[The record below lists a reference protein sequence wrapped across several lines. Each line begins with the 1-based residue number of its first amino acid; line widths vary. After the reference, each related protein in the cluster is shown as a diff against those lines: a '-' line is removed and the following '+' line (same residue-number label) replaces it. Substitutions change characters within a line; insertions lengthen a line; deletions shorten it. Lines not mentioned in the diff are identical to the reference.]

1 MINNLKNF
9 FKVLIWP
16 IIFIVGQFFIQ
27 YIFVACFNYNEKN
40 NIDTN
45 FLEYINTIE
54 YKNKLNN
61 YINSNAILIIIFTM
75 LLLMPIFYK
84 AFKKYKVKSKLE
96 LKKVIISILIGISI
110 SLIYNIIILNIN
122 IIFPFT
128 DAFKENNIFIL
139 TNLICSGVC
148 GPILE
153 EFLFRGIV
161 YNKLKE
167 FNKQKS
173 SALITSLIFAL
184 VHFDI
189 ANSIYAFFVSLV
201 FIYLYEKYKSLK
213 YPIIMHMSLNIT
225 VIFMISLIVK
235 NYIILNISLI
245 IISIITLLLLSKLE
259 TYNDL

>member
-1 MINNLKNF
+1 MINNFKKN

-27 YIFVACFNYNEKN
+27 YIFVARFNYNEKN
-40 NIDTN
+40 NINTN

-61 YINSNAILIIIFTM
+61 YINSNAILIIILTM

-96 LKKVIISILIGISI
+96 LKKVTISILIGISI

-128 DAFKENNIFIL
+128 SAFKENNDLIIKK
-139 TNLICSGVC
+139 LICSGIC

-173 SALITSLIFAL
+173 SALITSLIFSL

-189 ANSIYAFFVSLV
+189 ANSIYAFLVSLI

-225 VIFMISLIVK
+225 IIFMINVIVK

-245 IISIITLLLLSKLE
+245 IISIITLLSLSKL
-259 TYNDL
+259 DKKQI